1 MQLSDWHETG
11 DRFSWRGQQV
21 FYQEAGEGP
30 VVFLLHGFITS
41 SWIYKLIWP
50 KLSQHFR
57 LIAPDYIGFGFSSK
71 PKDYDYGFDERVE
84 MIYALAGLLSIDE
97 CHIMAQSFGV
107 YVAQELLYRQLHGIS
122 KLHVQSVVMLNGAL
136 FADESTPG
144 FRQKMMLTPFFGKF
158 FAKIL
163 GRRAFKSALGRRVGK
178 YSKFPDDL
186 MDDLFMQLEH
196 DGGLQLLHRFNQYL
210 IEREERKDELE
221 SALEQTKVPIQ
232 LIWGIDKE
240 DQVAGIRLAHKYRA
254 LRGDQYVVMLKDIGH
269 FPMVECPDVV
279 IEYFINF
286 IKGLDNSS
294 DNILP
299 V

>member
-1 MQLSDWHETG
+1 MQLSEWHETG

-30 VVFLLHGFITS
+30 VVFLLHGFVTS

-71 PKDYDYGFDERVE
+71 PIDYDYGFDERVE
-84 MIYALAGLLSIDE
+84 MVYALADLLSITE
-97 CHIMAQSFGV
+97 CHIMAQSFSV
-107 YVAQELLYRQLHGIS
+107 HIVQELLYRQKHGTPRLELLS
-122 KLHVQSVVMLNGAL
+122 AVMLNGAL
-136 FADESTPG
+136 FADQSIPS
-144 FRQKMMLTPFFGKF
+144 FRQRMMLTPFFGKF

-186 MDDLFMQLEH
+186 MDDLFYQLKRE
-196 DGGLQLLHRFNQYL
+196 GGLLLLHRFNQYL
-210 IEREERKDELE
+210 KERDQRKDKLE
-221 SALEQTKVPIQ
+221 SALEDTDVPVQ
-232 LIWGIDKE
+232 LIWGIDRE
-240 DQVAGIRLAHKYRA
+240 DQIGGIRLAHKYRE
-254 LRGDQYVVMLKDIGH
+254 LKGNQYVVMLKDIGH

-279 IEYFINF
+279 VEYFMNF
-286 IKGLDNSS
+286 VKGLDNSL